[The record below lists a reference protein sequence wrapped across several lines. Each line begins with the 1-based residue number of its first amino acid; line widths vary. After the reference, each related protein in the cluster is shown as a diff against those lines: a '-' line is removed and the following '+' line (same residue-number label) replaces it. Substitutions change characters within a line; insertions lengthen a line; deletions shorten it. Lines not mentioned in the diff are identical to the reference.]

1 MFTTA
6 KLRKKTKEKEHYL
19 KEIYRLETSDKT
31 VSVSILSEVFGI
43 SKSSVSNMVKK
54 LVAMQLLNSAPYK
67 AIELTS
73 EGRELARSIVAKHRL
88 IELFLVEIMNFD
100 PENVHEIAEEIEHI
114 DSPPFFRKVKQ
125 MLGQKNIDPHGSPI
139 PDVEF

>member
-1 MFTTA
+1 M
-6 KLRKKTKEKEHYL
+6 KKTKEKEHYL
-19 KEIYRLETSDKT
+19 KEIYKLESNDQA
-31 VSVSILSEVFGI
+31 VSVSGLSVVFGI

-54 LVAMQLLNSAPYK
+54 LVVMKLLNSAPYK

-73 EGRELARSIVAKHRL
+73 EGRELARTIVAKHRL
-88 IELFLVEIMNFD
+88 VELFLVEVMGFE

-125 MLGQKNIDPHGSPI
+125 MLSQRDIDPHGSPI
-139 PDVEF
+139 PDIEF

>member
-1 MFTTA
+1 M
-6 KLRKKTKEKEHYL
+6 KKTKEKEHYL
-19 KEIYRLETSDKT
+19 KVIYRLETSDKT
-31 VSVSILSEVFGI
+31 VSVKILSEVFGI

>member
-1 MFTTA
+1 M
-6 KLRKKTKEKEHYL
+6 KKTKEKEHYL

-31 VSVSILSEVFGI
+31 VSVKILSEVFGI

-125 MLGQKNIDPHGSPI
+125 MLSQKDIDPHGSPI

>member
-1 MFTTA
+1 M
-6 KLRKKTKEKEHYL
+6 KKTKEKEHYL
-19 KEIYRLETSDKT
+19 KEIYKLESNDQA
-31 VSVSILSEVFGI
+31 VSVSGLSVVFGI

-54 LVAMQLLNSAPYK
+54 LVVMKLLNSAPYK

-73 EGRELARSIVAKHRL
+73 EGRELARTIVAKHRL
-88 IELFLVEIMNFD
+88 VELFLVEVMGFE

-125 MLGQKNIDPHGSPI
+125 MLSQQKMDPHGSPI